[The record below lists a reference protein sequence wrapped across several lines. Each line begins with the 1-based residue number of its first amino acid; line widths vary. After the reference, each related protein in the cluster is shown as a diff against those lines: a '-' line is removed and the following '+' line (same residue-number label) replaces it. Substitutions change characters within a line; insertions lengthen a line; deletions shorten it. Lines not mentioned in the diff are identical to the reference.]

1 MWKVI
6 SKKWVGLI
14 ILTGCLLSMISFSL
28 AREDGLKWRELK
40 KENLLSQ
47 ATIIQDQETLQ
58 RMFIYPEEEFD
69 EEEALKIVQTIN
81 KLPYSLQL
89 KIVDR
94 GVKVKLFSGRLTDNQ
109 SAAHLK
115 GQAPRGYVN
124 PKTTWDDVPGMG
136 GAHTVLVKIGASD
149 KGKGHSSINLELHE
163 IAHSIDKIVY
173 DGIRED
179 MDYLRIW
186 GKEVDALFP
195 SQPYFSTYPEEYF
208 AEAFAMFYVD
218 SEQNQLL
225 RRKAP
230 ETYQFIKQLD

>member
-1 MWKVI
+1 MT
-6 SKKWVGLI
+6 SKKWVGFI

-40 KENLLSQ
+40 KDNLLRQ
-47 ATIIQDQETLQ
+47 AGILQEQETLQ
-58 RMFIYPEEEFD
+58 SMFIYPEEEFD
-69 EEEALKIVQTIN
+69 EEEALKIVQRIN
-81 KLPYSLQL
+81 KLPYSLQG

-94 GVKVKLFSGRLTDNQ
+94 GVKVKLFSGSLTDNQ

-115 GQAPRGYVN
+115 GQTPRGYVN
-124 PKTTWDDVPGMG
+124 PNTTWDDVPGMG
-136 GAHTVLVKIGASD
+136 GAHRVLVKIGASD

-163 IAHSIDKIVY
+163 IAHSIDKIVF

-179 MDYLRIW
+179 IDYLRIW
-186 GKEVDALFP
+186 GKEVDTLFP
-195 SQPYFSTYPEEYF
+195 GQSYFSTYPEEYF
-208 AEAFAMFYVD
+208 AEAFAMFYVNT
-218 SEQNQLL
+218 EQNHLL